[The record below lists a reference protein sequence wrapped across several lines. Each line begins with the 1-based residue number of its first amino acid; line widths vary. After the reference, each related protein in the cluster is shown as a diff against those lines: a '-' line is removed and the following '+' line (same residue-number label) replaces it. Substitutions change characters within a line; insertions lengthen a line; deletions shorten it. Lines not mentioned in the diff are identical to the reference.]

1 MAAAASS
8 SSSGSPWKYDVFI
21 NFRGEDTRRC
31 FVSHLYKALNQKA
44 INTFIDAEG
53 LRKGN
58 DLLQLLTA
66 IQDSRVSIVV
76 FSQNYASSTWCLKE
90 LVQILDCMDRKNQMV
105 VPVFY
110 QVDPSD
116 VRKAKR
122 SFEEAFAEHEGH
134 SNTDMEEVRRWRSAL
149 SRAINLS
156 GWDSKN
162 YEDDVKLIEEIV
174 KDIFQKL
181 IRTSSSKDDDLVEMD
196 SHMHE
201 MDLLLHPA
209 PQMDDVRVVG
219 IWGMGGVGKT
229 TIARA
234 VYEEIACQFEA
245 CCFLD
250 NVKEEFS
257 TCGAVH
263 MQEKFLSRI
272 LNEKVQSLGTL
283 DRGYRMILKR
293 LQLKKVL
300 IVLDDVDDLFQIE
313 TLLGKQHSFG
323 GGSRII
329 ITTRDKLVLSG
340 ADAIYSPKVL
350 SGDGALELFSQYAF
364 RTKQPKRDY
373 DHLSSRAVRYAQ
385 GLPLALKVL
394 GAFLYNKSV
403 QEWEEVL
410 EKLKKIPQRGIHD
423 VLRTSF
429 DGLDDSEKDIFLD
442 IACFF
447 KGAEKDNATKVLDGC
462 GFYPH
467 TGLRVLI
474 DRALITVSWE
484 KLEMH
489 DLLEEMGAH
498 ITVSWE
504 KLEMH
509 DLLEEMGREIVR
521 QESIKEPGKRSRLW
535 NYEDVHHVLTQ
546 NKATEAVESII
557 LDPSFSKPEVVYLSS
572 EAFVKMTKLRLLKIH
587 CDSGYSC
594 ENLKFLPHELRSLIW
609 KHFPLK
615 SLPSNFIAKNLVELD
630 MQNSL
635 IEHLWEGAKPLEN
648 LKIINLTSSPHLKKT
663 PDFTE
668 AKNLEKVVF
677 RSCTSLL
684 EVHPSISS
692 LENLVLLDFENCG
705 NLKIFPSRIGM
716 KSLRTLTL
724 SGCENLE
731 KFPEVSDVMQDLSV
745 LYLNSAGIKEL
756 PSSIS
761 NLTGLL
767 VLNINGCRN
776 LEGLPSS
783 ICHMKSLQYL
793 DVSKFSNLEKFP
805 EISEVMNILSELD
818 LSGTAI
824 KELPALVLNLTNL
837 VTLRLNDCRELESL
851 PSSICQMKSLQYL
864 DVSGCSNLEKF
875 PEISEVMNMLS
886 ELNLSGTAIK
896 ELPVSVLNL
905 TNLVTLTLDDCR
917 ELESL
922 PSSICRMKSLQYLH
936 VSGCSNLEKFPE
948 ISEVMTKLSW
958 LYLDGTAIKELPAS
972 VLNLTNL
979 LTLLLNDCRELES
992 LLSNIC
998 HMKSLQ
1004 YLDVSGC
1011 SNLKKFPEIS
1021 EVMNMLSELYL
1032 GGTAIKELHASVLNL
1047 TNLVTLRLN
1056 DCKELESVPSSIC
1069 HMKSLQYLDVFGC
1082 SNLKKFPEI
1091 SEVMNMLSKLYLGG
1105 TAIKEL
1111 PASILNLTNLVTL
1124 RLNDCRELE
1133 SLPSSIC
1140 QMKSLQYLDVSGC
1153 SNLKKFPEISEVMNM
1168 LSELYMGG
1176 TAIKELPASILNLTN
1191 LVTLRLNDCR
1201 ELESLP
1207 SSICQM
1213 KSLQYLDVSGSS
1225 NLEKFPE
1232 ISEVMNMLSELDLG
1246 GTAIKELPAS
1256 VINLTNLVTLRLND
1270 CRELESLPSSICH
1283 MKSLQ
1288 YLVFLGPQ
1296 NLRNFQKFQ
1305 RL

>member
-1 MAAAASS
+1 MAAAAS
-8 SSSGSPWKYDVFI
+8 SSSGSPWKYDVFL

-58 DLLQLLTA
+58 DLSQLLTA

-76 FSQNYASSTWCLKE
+76 FSQKYASSTWCLKE

-110 QVDPSD
+110 EVDPSH
-116 VRKAKR
+116 VRKAES
-122 SFEEAFAEHEGH
+122 SFAESFAEHEGH
-134 SNTDMEEVRRWRSAL
+134 SNADMEEVRRWRSAL
-149 SRAINLS
+149 TRATNLT

-162 YEDDVKLIEEIV
+162 CEDDAKLIEKIV
-174 KDIFQKL
+174 EDIFQKL
-181 IRTSSSKDDDLVEMD
+181 IRISSSKDDDLVEMD

-209 PQMDDVRVVG
+209 PEMDDVCVVG
-219 IWGMGGVGKT
+219 IWGMGGIGKT

-234 VYEEIACQFEA
+234 VYEKIACQFEA

-257 TCGAVH
+257 ACGAVH
-263 MQEKFLSRI
+263 MQEKLLSRI

-283 DRGYRMILKR
+283 DRGYRMILER
-293 LQLKKVL
+293 LQMKKVL
-300 IVLDDVDDLFQIE
+300 IVLDDVDDVFQIE

-329 ITTRDKLVLSG
+329 ITTRDKLVLSR

-373 DHLSSRAVRYAQ
+373 DPLSSRAVRYAQ

-447 KGAEKDNATKVLDGC
+447 KGAEKDNATKVLDSC

-474 DRALITVSWE
+474 DRALITVSRE
-484 KLEMH
+484 
-489 DLLEEMGAH
+489 
-498 ITVSWE
+498 T
-504 KLEMH
+504 LEMH

-546 NKATEAVESII
+546 NTATEAVESII
-557 LDPSFSKPEVVYLSS
+557 LDLSFSKPEVVYFSS

-587 CDSGYSC
+587 GYNGYSC
-594 ENLKFLPHELRSLIW
+594 ENLKFVLHELRSLIW
-609 KHFPLK
+609 KCFPLK

-635 IEHLWEGAKPLEN
+635 VEHLWEGAKPLEN

-677 RSCTSLL
+677 RSCTSLF

-692 LENLVLLDFENCG
+692 LKNLVLLDLKYCR
-705 NLKIFPSRIGM
+705 NLKIFPSKIGM
-716 KSLRTLTL
+716 KSLRTLEL
-724 SGCENLE
+724 SWCKNLD
-731 KFPEVSDVMQDLSV
+731 KFPEVSDVMPDLSE
-745 LYLNSAGIKEL
+745 LYLDYTEIKEL

-761 NLTGLL
+761 NLTRL
-767 VLNINGCRN
+767 VTLNLKGCKQFKS
-776 LEGLPSS
+776 LPSS
-783 ICHMKSLQYL
+783 ISHMKSLKSL
-793 DVSKFSNLEKFP
+793 HVSECSKLEKFP
-805 EISEVMNILSELD
+805 EISEVMKKLSELCLD
-818 LSGTAI
+818 DTAI
-824 KELPALVLNLTNL
+824 KELPASILNLTSL
-837 VTLRLNDCRELESL
+837 VTLSLNNCRELESL
-851 PSSICQMKSLQYL
+851 PSSISHMKSLKYL
-864 DVSGCSNLEKF
+864 YVSGCSKLEKF
-875 PEISEVMNMLS
+875 PEISE
-886 ELNLSGTAIK
+886 A
-896 ELPVSVLNL
+896 
-905 TNLVTLTLDDCR
+905 
-917 ELESL
+917 
-922 PSSICRMKSLQYLH
+922 MK
-936 VSGCSNLEKFPE
+936 
-948 ISEVMTKLSW
+948 KLS
-958 LYLDGTAIKELPAS
+958 
-972 VLNLTNL
+972 N
-979 LTLLLNDCRELES
+979 
-992 LLSNIC
+992 
-998 HMKSLQ
+998 
-1004 YLDVSGC
+1004 
-1011 SNLKKFPEIS
+1011 
-1021 EVMNMLSELYL
+1021 
-1032 GGTAIKELHASVLNL
+1032 
-1047 TNLVTLRLN
+1047 
-1056 DCKELESVPSSIC
+1056 
-1069 HMKSLQYLDVFGC
+1069 
-1082 SNLKKFPEI
+1082 
-1091 SEVMNMLSKLYLGG
+1091 LYLGG

-1111 PASILNLTNLVTL
+1111 PASILNLTSLVTL
-1124 RLNDCRELE
+1124 SLTNCRELE
-1133 SLPSSIC
+1133 SLPSSISH
-1140 QMKSLQYLDVSGC
+1140 MKS
-1153 SNLKKFPEISEVMNM
+1153 
-1168 LSELYMGG
+1168 LSELYLDG
-1176 TAIKELPASILNLTN
+1176 TAIKELPASILNLTS
-1191 LVTLRLNDCR
+1191 LVTLSLTNCRELESLPSSISHMKSLEYLNVSGCPKLEKFPEISEVMKKLSKLYLDGTAIKELPASILNLTSLVTLSLNDCR

-1207 SSICQM
+1207 SSISHM
-1213 KSLQYLDVSGSS
+1213 KSLEYLYVSGCSK
-1225 NLEKFPE
+1225 LEKFPE
-1232 ISEVMNMLSELDLG
+1232 ISEVMKKLFKLYLD

-1256 VINLTNLVTLRLND
+1256 ILNLTSLVTLSLND
-1270 CRELESLPSSICH
+1270 CRELESLPSSISH
-1283 MKSLQ
+1283 MKSLK
-1288 YLVFLGPQ
+1288 YLYVSGCSKLEKFPEISEVMNNLSELYLDGTAIKELPASILNLTRNLGFS
-1296 NLRNFQKFQ
+1296 LI
-1305 RL
+1305 

>member
-1 MAAAASS
+1 MAAAAS
-8 SSSGSPWKYDVFI
+8 SSSGSPWKYDVFL

-44 INTFIDAEG
+44 ISTFIDAEG

-58 DLLQLLTA
+58 DLSQLLTA

-76 FSQNYASSTWCLKE
+76 FSQKYASSTWCLKE

-110 QVDPSD
+110 EVDPSH
-116 VRKAKR
+116 VRKAES
-122 SFEEAFAEHEGH
+122 SFAEAFAKHEGH
-134 SNTDMEEVRRWRSAL
+134 SNADMEEVRSWRSAL
-149 SRAINLS
+149 TRATNLT

-162 YEDDVKLIEEIV
+162 CEDDAKLIEEIV
-174 KDIFQKL
+174 EDIFQKL
-181 IRTSSSKDDDLVEMD
+181 IRISSSKDDDLVEMD
-196 SHMHE
+196 SRMRK
-201 MDLLLHPA
+201 MDVLLQPS
-209 PQMDDVRVVG
+209 PEMDDVRVVG
-219 IWGMGGVGKT
+219 IWGMGGIGKT

-234 VYEEIACQFEA
+234 VYEKIACQFEA

-257 TCGAVH
+257 ACGAVH
-263 MQEKFLSRI
+263 MQEKLLSRI

-293 LQLKKVL
+293 LRMKKVL

-329 ITTRDKLVLSG
+329 ITTRDKLVLSR

-373 DHLSSRAVRYAQ
+373 DPLSSRAVRYAQ

-447 KGAEKDNATKVLDGC
+447 KGAEKDNATKVLDSC

-474 DRALITVSWE
+474 DRALITVSRE
-484 KLEMH
+484 
-489 DLLEEMGAH
+489 
-498 ITVSWE
+498 T
-504 KLEMH
+504 LEMH

-546 NKATEAVESII
+546 NTATEAVESII
-557 LDPSFSKPEVVYLSS
+557 LDLSFSKPKVEYFSS
-572 EAFVKMTKLRLLKIH
+572 EAFVKMPKLRLLKIH
-587 CDSGYSC
+587 GHNGYSC
-594 ENLKFLPHELRSLIW
+594 ENLKFVLHELRSLVW
-609 KHFPLK
+609 KHFPVK

-630 MQNSL
+630 MQKSL

-677 RSCTSLL
+677 RSCTSLF

-692 LENLVLLDFENCG
+692 LKNLVLLDLENCR
-705 NLKIFPSRIGM
+705 NLKIFPSKIGM
-716 KSLRTLTL
+716 KSLRTLKL
-724 SGCENLE
+724 SRCKNLD
-731 KFPEVSDVMQDLSV
+731 KFPEVSDVMQDLSE
-745 LYLNSAGIKEL
+745 LYLDYTEIKEL

-761 NLTGLL
+761 NLTRL
-767 VLNINGCRN
+767 VTLN
-776 LEGLPSS
+776 LEGCKQFKSLPRRIS
-783 ICHMKSLQYL
+783 HMKSLKSL
-793 DVSKFSNLEKFP
+793 DVSECSKLEKFP
-805 EISEVMNILSELD
+805 EISEVMN
-818 LSGTAI
+818 
-824 KELPALVLNLTNL
+824 NLF
-837 VTLRLNDCRELESL
+837 E
-851 PSSICQMKSLQYL
+851 
-864 DVSGCSNLEKF
+864 
-875 PEISEVMNMLS
+875 
-886 ELNLSGTAIK
+886 
-896 ELPVSVLNL
+896 
-905 TNLVTLTLDDCR
+905 
-917 ELESL
+917 
-922 PSSICRMKSLQYLH
+922 
-936 VSGCSNLEKFPE
+936 
-948 ISEVMTKLSW
+948 
-958 LYLDGTAIKELPAS
+958 LYLD
-972 VLNLTNL
+972 
-979 LTLLLNDCRELES
+979 
-992 LLSNIC
+992 
-998 HMKSLQ
+998 
-1004 YLDVSGC
+1004 
-1011 SNLKKFPEIS
+1011 
-1021 EVMNMLSELYL
+1021 
-1032 GGTAIKELHASVLNL
+1032 
-1047 TNLVTLRLN
+1047 
-1056 DCKELESVPSSIC
+1056 
-1069 HMKSLQYLDVFGC
+1069 
-1082 SNLKKFPEI
+1082 
-1091 SEVMNMLSKLYLGG
+1091 G

-1124 RLNDCRELE
+1124 KLNNCRELE
-1133 SLPSSIC
+1133 SLPSSISH
-1140 QMKSLQYLDVSGC
+1140 MKSLEYLSVSGC
-1153 SNLKKFPEISEVMNM
+1153 PKLEKFPDISEVMKK
-1168 LSELYMGG
+1168 LSKLYLKG
-1176 TAIKELPASILNLTN
+1176 TAIKELPASILNLTS
-1191 LVTLRLNDCR
+1191 LVTLSLDNCRELESLPSNISHMKSLEYLDVSGCPKLEKFPEISKVMKKLSKLYLKGTAIKELPASILNLTSLVTLSLTNCR

-1207 SSICQM
+1207 SSISHM
-1213 KSLQYLDVSGSS
+1213 KSLEYLNVSGCPK
-1225 NLEKFPE
+1225 LEKFPE
-1232 ISEVMNMLSELDLG
+1232 ISEVMKKLSKLYLE

-1256 VINLTNLVTLRLND
+1256 ILNLTSLVTLSLNN
-1270 CRELESLPSSICH
+1270 CRELESLPTACLYF
-1283 MKSLQ
+1283 KSHQ
-1288 YLVFLGPQ
+1288 PCYFESE
-1296 NLRNFQKFQ
+1296 
-1305 RL
+1305 

>member
-1 MAAAASS
+1 MAAAAS
-8 SSSGSPWKYDVFI
+8 SSSGSPWKYDVFL

-44 INTFIDAEG
+44 ISTFIDAEG

-58 DLLQLLTA
+58 DLSQLLTA

-76 FSQNYASSTWCLKE
+76 FSQKYASSTWCLKE

-110 QVDPSD
+110 EVDPSH
-116 VRKAKR
+116 VRKAES
-122 SFEEAFAEHEGH
+122 SFAEAFAKHEGH
-134 SNTDMEEVRRWRSAL
+134 SNADMEEVRRWRSAL
-149 SRAINLS
+149 TRATNLT

-162 YEDDVKLIEEIV
+162 CEDDAKLIEEIV

-181 IRTSSSKDDDLVEMD
+181 IRASSSKDDDLVEMD

-209 PQMDDVRVVG
+209 PEMDDIRVVG
-219 IWGMGGVGKT
+219 IWGMGGIGKT

-234 VYEEIACQFEA
+234 VCEEIACQFEA

-293 LQLKKVL
+293 LQMKKVL

-329 ITTRDKLVLSG
+329 ITTRDKLVLSR

-373 DHLSSRAVRYAQ
+373 DPLSSRAVRYAQ

-447 KGAEKDNATKVLDGC
+447 KGAEKDNATKVLDSC

-474 DRALITVSWE
+474 DRALITVSRE
-484 KLEMH
+484 
-489 DLLEEMGAH
+489 
-498 ITVSWE
+498 T
-504 KLEMH
+504 LEMH

-521 QESIKEPGKRSRLW
+521 KESIKEPGKRSRLW

-546 NKATEAVESII
+546 NTATEAVESII
-557 LDPSFSKPEVVYLSS
+557 LDLSFSKPEVVYFSS

-587 CDSGYSC
+587 GDNGYSC
-594 ENLKFLPHELRSLIW
+594 ENLKFVLHELRSLVW

-635 IEHLWEGAKPLEN
+635 VEHLWEGAKPLEN

-677 RSCTSLL
+677 GSCKSLF
-684 EVHPSISS
+684 EVHPSISY
-692 LENLVLLDFENCG
+692 LKKLVLLDFEYCG
-705 NLKIFPSRIGM
+705 NLKIFPSKIGM
-716 KSLRTLTL
+716 KSLRTLKL
-724 SGCENLE
+724 SCCGSLD
-731 KFPEVSDVMQDLSV
+731 KFPEVSHVMQDLPE
-745 LYLNSAGIKEL
+745 LYLYRTEIKEL

-761 NLTGLL
+761 NLTGL
-767 VLNINGCRN
+767 VTLNLQGCKKFKS
-776 LEGLPSS
+776 LPSS
-783 ICHMKSLQYL
+783 ISHMKSLEYL
-793 DVSKFSNLEKFP
+793 DVSGCSKLEKFP
-805 EISEVMNILSELD
+805 EISEVMKNLYELYLD
-818 LSGTAI
+818 GTAV
-824 KELPALVLNLTNL
+824 KELPASILNLTSL
-837 VTLRLNDCRELESL
+837 VTLKLNDCRELESL
-851 PSSICQMKSLQYL
+851 PSSISHMKSLEYL
-864 DVSGCSNLEKF
+864 DVSGCSKLEKF
-875 PEISEVMNMLS
+875 PEISEVMK
-886 ELNLSGTAIK
+886 NLF
-896 ELPVSVLNL
+896 E
-905 TNLVTLTLDDCR
+905 
-917 ELESL
+917 
-922 PSSICRMKSLQYLH
+922 
-936 VSGCSNLEKFPE
+936 
-948 ISEVMTKLSW
+948 
-958 LYLDGTAIKELPAS
+958 LYLD
-972 VLNLTNL
+972 
-979 LTLLLNDCRELES
+979 
-992 LLSNIC
+992 
-998 HMKSLQ
+998 
-1004 YLDVSGC
+1004 
-1011 SNLKKFPEIS
+1011 
-1021 EVMNMLSELYL
+1021 
-1032 GGTAIKELHASVLNL
+1032 
-1047 TNLVTLRLN
+1047 
-1056 DCKELESVPSSIC
+1056 
-1069 HMKSLQYLDVFGC
+1069 
-1082 SNLKKFPEI
+1082 
-1091 SEVMNMLSKLYLGG
+1091 G

-1111 PASILNLTNLVTL
+1111 PASILNLTSLVTL
-1124 RLNDCRELE
+1124 KLNDCRELE
-1133 SLPSSIC
+1133 SLPSSISH
-1140 QMKSLQYLDVSGC
+1140 MKSLKYLYVSGC
-1153 SNLKKFPEISEVMNM
+1153 SKLEKFPEISEVMKKLFKLYLDGTAIKELPASNLNLTSLVTLSLNNCRELESLPSSISHM
-1168 LSELYMGG
+1168 KSLKYLYVSGCSKLEKFPEISEVMKKLSELYLEG
-1176 TAIKELPASILNLTN
+1176 TAIKELPASILNLTS
-1191 LVTLRLNDCR
+1191 LVTLKLNNCRELESLPSSISHMKSLKYLYVSGCSKLEKFPEISEVRKKLSELYLDGTAIKELPASILNLTSVVTLSLNDCR

-1207 SSICQM
+1207 SSISHM
-1213 KSLQYLDVSGSS
+1213 KSLKYLYVSGCSK
-1225 NLEKFPE
+1225 LEKFPE
-1232 ISEVMNMLSELDLG
+1232 ISEVMKKLSELYLD

-1256 VINLTNLVTLRLND
+1256 ILNLTSVVTLSLND
-1270 CRELESLPSSICH
+1270 CRELESLPSSISH
-1283 MKSLQ
+1283 MKSLK
-1288 YLVFLGPQ
+1288 YLDVSGCSKLE
-1296 NLRNFQKFQ
+1296 KFPEI
-1305 RL
+1305 